1 MEIYFLKRALADQL
15 REAEFWYEQSP
26 ELESEFLEALDVAI
40 QTICL
45 SPNGYARASTVRP
58 SEVRR
63 FYEKRF
69 HTNIFTVVF
78 NRVKGIKNPKVAPS
92 SCKNFC
98 NHQY

>member
-45 SPNGYARASTVRP
+45 SPNGYAQASTVRP

-69 HTNIFTVVF
+69 HTNILY
-78 NRVKGIKNPKVAPS
+78 RYMSEREIA
-92 SCKNFC
+92 
-98 NHQY
+98 YE